1 MFRAQVRKLIEN
13 RRKKGEKKEEEQISI
28 ANSFRNSEFKEFA
41 SSAS

>member
-1 MFRAQVRKLIEN
+1 MFRAQVRKLREN
-13 RRKKGEKKEEEQISI
+13 RRKKGEKKEEEQISM

>member
-1 MFRAQVRKLIEN
+1 MFHAQVRQLREN
-13 RRKKGEKKEEEQISI
+13 RRKKAEKREEEQISM